1 MITAETENEQTAR
14 KIRELINKRGSS
26 EAHVIAALGMHHKT
40 FAVRMSGGKSFTL
53 SEIRT
58 IAKALGANSVW
69 DLVPDTWLSEMEVAA

>member
-58 IAKALGANSVW
+58 IAKALGASVW
-69 DLVPDTWLSEMEVAA
+69 DLVPDTWLGEMEAAA